1 MNGRLRAAVYV
12 KEYGY
17 RRRLVGDLKLGL
29 AQGYWG
35 AGPNPNFV
43 EMAQEAEKLGFDSV
57 WSAETWGNDAFTPLC
72 WIGAQTE
79 KIKLGTAVVQLS
91 GRTPTSCAMHALSLD
106 YLSNGRMILGLG
118 VSGPQVVEG
127 WYGRPFPKP
136 LARTREY
143 VDIIRQVFAR
153 EAPVTNDGPHYPLP
167 YPGDD
172 GMGLGKPL
180 KPIVHPLRNRI
191 PIYIGAEGPKN
202 IAQTVEIA
210 DGWLPLFY
218 NPHDEAMYGES
229 IKGMREDFEI
239 AQMVMVNITD
249 DIEAGL
255 LQMKTFM
262 SFYIGGMGAKST
274 NFHKELFI
282 RMGYEEE
289 ANKIQD
295 LFMEGK
301 RDEAARVLP
310 DQLADDMALIGPKDR
325 IRERLQ
331 AWRESKVTTMLVA
344 TTDKQTLREIS
355 ELF

>member
-1 MNGRLRAAVYV
+1 M
-12 KEYGY
+12 
-17 RRRLVGDLKLGL
+17 GDLKLGL

-43 EMAQEAEKLGFDSV
+43 EMAQEAEKLGYDSV
-57 WSAETWGNDAFTPLC
+57 WSAEAWGNDAFTPLC

-106 YLSNGRMILGLG
+106 LLSNGRFILGLG

-143 VDIIRQVFAR
+143 IDIIRQVMAR

-167 YPGDD
+167 YNGDD

-180 KPIVHPLRNRI
+180 KPIVHPLRNDI
-191 PIYIGAEGPKN
+191 PIYMGAEGPKN
-202 IAQTVEIA
+202 IALSTEIA

-218 NPHDEAMYGES
+218 NPYDESVYAQS
-229 IKGMREDFEI
+229 LVNAKPDFEI
-239 AQMVMVNITD
+239 AQMVTVNITD
-249 DIEAGL
+249 DVDAGL
-255 LQMKTFM
+255 LPVKHFL
-262 SFYIGGMGAKST
+262 SFYVGGMGAKST
-274 NFHKELFI
+274 NFHKDLFV

-289 ANKIQD
+289 ADKIQQ
-295 LFMEGK
+295 LFFEDK
-301 RDEAARVLP
+301 RDEAAQVIP
-310 DQLADDMALIGPKDR
+310 DEFADALALVGPKER
-325 IRERLQ
+325 IRDRLQ
-331 AWRESKVTTMLVA
+331 AWRDSRVTTLLVA
-344 TTDKQTLREIS
+344 TSDKEQLREMA
-355 ELF
+355 ELIL

>member
-1 MNGRLRAAVYV
+1 
-12 KEYGY
+12 
-17 RRRLVGDLKLGL
+17 VGDLKLGL
-29 AQGYWG
+29 AQGYWSK
-35 AGPNPNFV
+35 GPQPNFV
-43 EMAQEAEKLGFDSV
+43 EMAVEAEKLGYDSV
-57 WSAETWGNDAFTPLC
+57 WSAETYGNDAFTPLC
-72 WIGAQTE
+72 WIGAHTE

-106 YLSNGRMILGLG
+106 YLSNGRFMLGLG

-167 YPGDD
+167 YPGED

-180 KPIVHPLRNRI
+180 KPIVHPVRNSI

-218 NPHDEAMYGES
+218 NPYDESMYAENLT
-229 IKGMREDFEI
+229 GMRDDFEI
-239 AQMVMVNITD
+239 AQMVTVNITD
-249 DIEAGL
+249 DIPGAL
-255 LQMKTFM
+255 LMVKYFM

-282 RMGYEEE
+282 RMGYEAE
-289 ANKIQD
+289 AEKIQQ
-295 LFMEGK
+295 LFLEGK
-301 RDEAARVLP
+301 RDEAAQVLP
-310 DQLADDMALIGPKDR
+310 DELADAMSLVGPKDR
-325 IRERLQ
+325 IKDRLQ
-331 AWRESKVTTMLVA
+331 AWRDSKVTTMLVA
-344 TTDKQTLREIS
+344 TTEKQTLREIAD
-355 ELF
+355 LF

>member
-1 MNGRLRAAVYV
+1 MS
-12 KEYGY
+12 
-17 RRRLVGDLKLGL
+17 DLKLGL
-29 AQGYWG
+29 AQGYWS

-43 EMAQEAEKLGFDSV
+43 EMAQEAENLGFDSV
-57 WSAETWGNDAFTPLC
+57 WSAEAWGNDAFTPLA

-91 GRTPTSCAMHALSLD
+91 GRTPTSCAMHALSMD
-106 YLSNGRMILGLG
+106 HLSNGRMILGLG

-143 VDIIRQVFAR
+143 VDIIRQVIAR

-167 YPGDD
+167 YHGED

-180 KPIVHPLRNRI
+180 KPIVHPIRDRI

-218 NPHDEAMYGES
+218 NPHDESVYAES
-229 IKGMREDFEI
+229 LANMRPDFEI
-239 AQMVMVNITD
+239 AQMVSVNITD
-249 DIEAGL
+249 DVEAGL
-255 LQMKTFM
+255 LGVKYFM

-274 NFHKELFI
+274 NFHKDLFI
-282 RMGYEEE
+282 RMGYEAE
-289 ANKIQD
+289 AEKIQQ

-310 DQLADDMALIGPKDR
+310 DELADSMALVGPRDR
-325 IRERLQ
+325 IRDRLQ
-331 AWRESKVTTMLVA
+331 AWRDSKVTTMLVA
-344 TTDKQTLREIS
+344 TTDKQALRDIAD
-355 ELF
+355 LF